1 MIDPAEG
8 LVDLVGLAAR
18 FVGIDG
24 FLGGFGGLYITLTP
38 DSFGVIYR
46 MAGAL
51 QIDSW

>member
-24 FLGGFGGLYITLTP
+24 FLGGFGGLYINLVLG
-38 DSFGVIYR
+38 SFDVLYR
-46 MAGAL
+46 MAE
-51 QIDSW
+51 S